1 MAAGAITSLAFP
13 RPFSSLLHP
22 DCNKY
27 HYAEASLLPRCCLHL
42 EKVRWCKP
50 RDRRLRLPFLP
61 LLWCLWPSS
70 GAVCFHGDW
79 FTLVLPFHSFSS
91 QTSVVPSLPP
101 SGPRLIMTPPTHS
114 WDPQP
119 FLDFLWPQQSVCQDS
134 FYVSLSRQKHR
145 NTPAVSLPIAF
156 SMILNQGCT
165 LSRKWWPKPHFWLL
179 CFDWSF
185 VNSPNFSHIC
195 ARSYTKLDLRHKAI
209 HVPDRFSLF
218 LRQDWK
224 RIWTYS
230 PESSIHILM

>member
-1 MAAGAITSLAFP
+1 MQ
-13 RPFSSLLHP
+13 RH
-22 DCNKY
+22 
-27 HYAEASLLPRCCLHL
+27 
-42 EKVRWCKP
+42 
-50 RDRRLRLPFLP
+50 LRLLVAACIWRRWGDANRETEGLGCLSYLCFDANGARAGLYVSTVTELP
-61 LLWCLWPSS
+61 LC
-70 GAVCFHGDW
+70 
-79 FTLVLPFHSFSS
+79 LPFHSFSS

-119 FLDFLWPQQSVCQDS
+119 FLDFLWPHQSVCRDS

-185 VNSPNFSHIC
+185 VNFPNFSHIC
-195 ARSYTKLDLRHKAI
+195 ARSYTKLDLRHKA
-209 HVPDRFSLF
+209 
-218 LRQDWK
+218 K
-224 RIWTYS
+224 RS
-230 PESSIHILM
+230 